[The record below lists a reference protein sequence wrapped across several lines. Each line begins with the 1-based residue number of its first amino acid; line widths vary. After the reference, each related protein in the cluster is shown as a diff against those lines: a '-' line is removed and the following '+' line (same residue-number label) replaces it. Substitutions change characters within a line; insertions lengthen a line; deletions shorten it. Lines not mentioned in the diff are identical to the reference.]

1 MQMSKLIINIK
12 ELAQIRDVKTSFVS
26 ASQMNEIPSLKN
38 AFLLIE
44 NGLISDFGKMSNIP
58 KGKHFEI
65 IDASGRTILP
75 AWCDSH
81 THTVFTGSRSD
92 EYIDRIKGLSYQEIA
107 NKGGGILK
115 SANQIQKISKNDLY
129 EESKKRIYN
138 LIKQGTGCIEIK
150 SGYGLNYNSELKM
163 LNVIK
168 DLKESLPIEIKS
180 TFLGAHAFPK
190 ELSKSEYFDLVINKM
205 LPDFATK
212 SLVDYVD
219 IFCEKNY
226 FTANDTEQLIKEA
239 KKYNIPAKIHVNQ
252 FNSIGGIKI
261 AVRNKAISVDHLEV
275 VNEQD
280 IAELKKGSTMPVLLP
295 GCSFFLGIEYAP
307 AKKLLSNNIPFAIA
321 SDFNPGSCPT
331 GNMNFIIS
339 LACNKLK
346 LTPEQ
351 AINAA
356 TINGAYSMG
365 LSDVS
370 GSITRGKLANLL
382 ITKNI
387 ESLNELPYYIGDNLI
402 DKVFIRGKEI
412 L

>member
-1 MQMSKLIINIK
+1 MLMSKLIINIK

-115 SANQIQKISKNDLY
+115 SANQIQKISKNDLF

-331 GNMNFIIS
+331 GNMNFIVS

-351 AINAA
+351 AINGA

-365 LSDVS
+365 LSNIS

-402 DKVFIRGKEI
+402 DKVLIRGREI

>member
-1 MQMSKLIINIK
+1 MSKLIINIK
-12 ELAQIRDVKTSFVS
+12 ELAQIRDSKISFASV
-26 ASQMNEIPSLKN
+26 SQMNEIPSIKN

-58 KGKHFEI
+58 KEKPFEI
-65 IDASGRTILP
+65 IDANGRTVLP

-81 THTVFTGSRSD
+81 THAVFTGSRSD

-107 NKGGGILK
+107 DKGGGILK
-115 SANQIQKISKNDLY
+115 SANQIQNISKNDLY

-138 LIKQGTGCIEIK
+138 LVKQGTGCIEIK

-205 LPDFATK
+205 LPDFAAK
-212 SLVDYVD
+212 SLMDYVD

-226 FTANDTEQLIKEA
+226 FTANNTEQLIKEA

-261 AVRNKAISVDHLEV
+261 AVRNKAVSVDHLEV

-280 IAELKKGSTMPVLLP
+280 IIELKKGSTIPVLLP

-346 LTPEQ
+346 LTTEQ

-370 GSITRGKLANLL
+370 GSITKGKLANLL

-402 DKVFIRGKEI
+402 DKVLIRGREI

>member
-1 MQMSKLIINIK
+1 MSKLIINIK
-12 ELAQIRDVKTSFVS
+12 ELAQIRDSKISFASV
-26 ASQMNEIPSLKN
+26 SQMNEIPSIKN

-44 NGLISDFGKMSNIP
+44 NGLISDFGKMSSIP
-58 KGKHFEI
+58 KEKKFEI
-65 IDASGRTILP
+65 IDASGRTVLP

-81 THTVFTGSRSD
+81 THSVFTGSRSD

-115 SANQIQKISKNDLY
+115 SANQIKNISKNDLF

-190 ELSKSEYFDLVINKM
+190 ELSKNEYFDLVINKM

-212 SLVDYVD
+212 KLMDYVD

-226 FTANDTEQLIKEA
+226 FTVNDTEQLIKEA

-261 AVRNKAISVDHLEV
+261 AVRNKAVSVDHLEV
-275 VNEQD
+275 INEQD
-280 IAELKKGSTMPVLLP
+280 IAELKKGSTIPVLLP
-295 GCSFFLGIEYAP
+295 GCSFFLGIDYAP
-307 AKKLLSNNIPFAIA
+307 AKKLLSNNIPFSIA

-351 AINAA
+351 AINGA

-365 LSDVS
+365 LSGVS

-382 ITKNI
+382 ITKKI

-402 DKVFIRGKEI
+402 DKVLIRGKEI

>member
-12 ELAQIRDVKTSFVS
+12 ELAQIRDIKTSFTS

-38 AFLLIE
+38 AFLLIK

-58 KGKHFEI
+58 KEKHFEI

-115 SANQIQKISKNDLY
+115 SANQIQKISKNDLFK
-129 EESKKRIYN
+129 ESKKRIYN

-168 DLKESLPIEIKS
+168 DLKKSLPIEIKS

-212 SLVDYVD
+212 RLMDYVD

-261 AVRNKAISVDHLEV
+261 AVRNKAVSVDHLEV
-275 VNEQD
+275 VEEQD
-280 IAELKKGSTMPVLLP
+280 IVELKKGSTMPVLLP

-351 AINAA
+351 AINGA

-365 LSDVS
+365 LSNIS

-402 DKVFIRGKEI
+402 DKVLIRGREI

>member
-12 ELAQIRDVKTSFVS
+12 ELAQIRDIKTSFTS

-38 AFLLIE
+38 AFLLIK

-58 KGKHFEI
+58 KEKHFEI
-65 IDASGRTILP
+65 IDASGRTVLP

-115 SANQIQKISKNDLY
+115 SANQIQNISKNDLF

-168 DLKESLPIEIKS
+168 DLKKSLPIEIKS

-212 SLVDYVD
+212 RLMDYVD

-226 FTANDTEQLIKEA
+226 FTANDTEQMIKEA

-261 AVRNKAISVDHLEV
+261 AVRNKAVSVDHLEV
-275 VNEQD
+275 IDEQD
-280 IAELKKGSTMPVLLP
+280 IVELKKGSTMPVLLP

-356 TINGAYSMG
+356 TLNGAYSMG

-402 DKVFIRGKEI
+402 DKVLIRGKEI

>member
-12 ELAQIRDVKTSFVS
+12 ELAQIRDIKTSFTS

-38 AFLLIE
+38 AFLLIK

-58 KGKHFEI
+58 KEKHFEI
-65 IDASGRTILP
+65 IDASGRTVLP

-81 THTVFTGSRSD
+81 THTVYTGSRSD

-115 SANQIQKISKNDLY
+115 SANQIQNISKNDLF

-168 DLKESLPIEIKS
+168 DLKKSLPIEIKS

-212 SLVDYVD
+212 RLMDYVD

-226 FTANDTEQLIKEA
+226 FTANDTEQMIKEA

-261 AVRNKAISVDHLEV
+261 AVRNKAVSVDHLEV
-275 VNEQD
+275 IDEQD
-280 IAELKKGSTMPVLLP
+280 IVELKKGSTMPVLLP

-346 LTPEQ
+346 LTTEQ

-356 TINGAYSMG
+356 TLNGAYSMG

-402 DKVFIRGKEI
+402 DKVLIRGKEI

>member
-44 NGLISDFGKMSNIP
+44 NGFISDFGKMSNIP

-75 AWCDSH
+75 TWCDSH

-115 SANQIQKISKNDLY
+115 SANQIQKISKNDLF
-129 EESKKRIYN
+129 EESKKRIYD

-190 ELSKSEYFDLVINKM
+190 EISKSEYFDLVINKM

-226 FTANDTEQLIKEA
+226 FTANDTEQLIKKA

-261 AVRNKAISVDHLEV
+261 AVRNKAVSVDHLEV

-339 LACNKLK
+339 LACNQLK

-351 AINAA
+351 AINGA

-365 LSDVS
+365 LSNIS

-402 DKVFIRGKEI
+402 DKVLIRGREI

>member
-1 MQMSKLIINIK
+1 MQMSKLIVNIK
-12 ELAQIRDVKTSFVS
+12 ELAQIRGVKTSFAS
-26 ASQMNEIPSLKN
+26 ACQMNEIPSLKN

-115 SANQIQKISKNDLY
+115 STDQIQKISKNDLF

-205 LPDFATK
+205 LPDFTTK
-212 SLVDYVD
+212 NLVDYVD

-226 FTANDTEQLIKEA
+226 FTTNDTEQLIKEA

-261 AVRNKAISVDHLEV
+261 AVRNKAVSVDHLEV

-295 GCSFFLGIEYAP
+295 GCSFFLGIEYSP

-387 ESLNELPYYIGDNLI
+387 ESLNDLPYYIGDNLI
-402 DKVFIRGKEI
+402 DKVLIRGKEI

>member
-115 SANQIQKISKNDLY
+115 SANQIQKISKNDLF

-331 GNMNFIIS
+331 GNMNFIVS

-351 AINAA
+351 AINGA

-365 LSDVS
+365 LSNIS

-402 DKVFIRGKEI
+402 DKVLIRGREI

>member
-1 MQMSKLIINIK
+1 
-12 ELAQIRDVKTSFVS
+12 
-26 ASQMNEIPSLKN
+26 MNEIPSLKN

-58 KGKHFEI
+58 KEKPFEI
-65 IDASGRTILP
+65 IDANGRTVLP

-81 THTVFTGSRSD
+81 THAVFTGSRSD

-107 NKGGGILK
+107 DKGGGILK
-115 SANQIQKISKNDLY
+115 SANQIQNISKNDLY

-138 LIKQGTGCIEIK
+138 LVKQGTGCIEIK

-205 LPDFATK
+205 LPDFAAK
-212 SLVDYVD
+212 SLMDYVD

-226 FTANDTEQLIKEA
+226 FTANNTEQLIKEA

-261 AVRNKAISVDHLEV
+261 AVKNKAVSVDHLEV

-280 IAELKKGSTMPVLLP
+280 IIELKKGSTIPVLLP

-346 LTPEQ
+346 LTTEQ

-370 GSITRGKLANLL
+370 GSITKGKLANLL

-402 DKVFIRGKEI
+402 DKVLIRGREI

>member
-12 ELAQIRDVKTSFVS
+12 ELAQIRDIKTSFTSV
-26 ASQMNEIPSLKN
+26 SQMNEIPSLKN

-81 THTVFTGSRSD
+81 THTVYTGSRSD

-115 SANQIQKISKNDLY
+115 SANQIKKISKNDLF

-168 DLKESLPIEIKS
+168 DLKKSLPIEIKS

-212 SLVDYVD
+212 RLMDYVD

-226 FTANDTEQLIKEA
+226 FTANDTEQMIKEA

-261 AVRNKAISVDHLEV
+261 AVRNKAVSVDHLEV
-275 VNEQD
+275 VEEQD
-280 IAELKKGSTMPVLLP
+280 IVELKKGSTMPVLLP

-356 TINGAYSMG
+356 TLNGAYSMG

-402 DKVFIRGKEI
+402 DKVLIRGKEI

>member
-1 MQMSKLIINIK
+1 MSKLIINIK
-12 ELAQIRDVKTSFVS
+12 ELAQIRDSKTSFASV
-26 ASQMNEIPSLKN
+26 SQMNEIPSIKN

-58 KGKHFEI
+58 KEKKFEI
-65 IDASGRTILP
+65 IDASGRTVLP

-81 THTVFTGSRSD
+81 THSVFTGSRSD

-115 SANQIQKISKNDLY
+115 SANQIKNISKNDLF

-190 ELSKSEYFDLVINKM
+190 ELSKNEYFDLVINKM

-212 SLVDYVD
+212 KLMDYVD

-226 FTANDTEQLIKEA
+226 FTVNDTEQLIKEA

-261 AVRNKAISVDHLEV
+261 AVRNKAVSVDHLEV
-275 VNEQD
+275 INEQD
-280 IAELKKGSTMPVLLP
+280 IAELKKGSTIPVLLP

-351 AINAA
+351 AINGA

-382 ITKNI
+382 VTKKI

-402 DKVFIRGKEI
+402 DKVLIRGKEI

>member
-12 ELAQIRDVKTSFVS
+12 ELAQIRDIKTSFTS

-81 THTVFTGSRSD
+81 THTVYTGSRSD

-115 SANQIQKISKNDLY
+115 SANQIQKISKNDLF

-180 TFLGAHAFPK
+180 TFLGAHSFPK

-212 SLVDYVD
+212 RLMDYVD

-226 FTANDTEQLIKEA
+226 FTANDTEQMIKEA

-261 AVRNKAISVDHLEV
+261 AVRNKAVSVDHLEV
-275 VNEQD
+275 IDEQD
-280 IAELKKGSTMPVLLP
+280 IVELKKGSTMPVLLP

-356 TINGAYSMG
+356 TLNGAYSMG

>member
-12 ELAQIRDVKTSFVS
+12 ELAQIRDVKTSFAS
-26 ASQMNEIPSLKN
+26 ACQMNEIPSLKN

-81 THTVFTGSRSD
+81 THTVFTSSRSD

-115 SANQIQKISKNDLY
+115 SANQIQKISKNDLF

-138 LIKQGTGCIEIK
+138 LIKHGTGCIEIK

-180 TFLGAHAFPK
+180 TFLGAHAIPK

-212 SLVDYVD
+212 NLVDYVD

-226 FTANDTEQLIKEA
+226 FTTNDTEQLIKEA

-261 AVRNKAISVDHLEV
+261 AVRNKAVSVDHLEV

-295 GCSFFLGIEYAP
+295 GCSFFLGIEYSP
-307 AKKLLSNNIPFAIA
+307 AKKLLFNNIPFAIA

-365 LSDVS
+365 LSNVS

-387 ESLNELPYYIGDNLI
+387 ESLNDLPYYIGDNLI
-402 DKVFIRGKEI
+402 DKVLIRGKEI

>member
-1 MQMSKLIINIK
+1 
-12 ELAQIRDVKTSFVS
+12 
-26 ASQMNEIPSLKN
+26 
-38 AFLLIE
+38 
-44 NGLISDFGKMSNIP
+44 MSNIP

-115 SANQIQKISKNDLY
+115 SANQIQKISENDLF

-180 TFLGAHAFPK
+180 TFLGAHSFPK
-190 ELSKSEYFDLVINKM
+190 EVSKSEYFDLVINKM

-212 SLVDYVD
+212 RLMDYVD

-261 AVRNKAISVDHLEV
+261 AVRNKAVSVDHLEV
-275 VNEQD
+275 VEQQD
-280 IAELKKGSTMPVLLP
+280 IVELKKGSTMPVLLP

-351 AINAA
+351 AINGA
-356 TINGAYSMG
+356 TLNGAYSMG

>member
-1 MQMSKLIINIK
+1 MSKLIINIK

-239 KKYNIPAKIHVNQ
+239 KKYNTPAKIHVNQ

-331 GNMNFIIS
+331 GNMNFIVS

-351 AINAA
+351 AINGA

-365 LSDVS
+365 LSNIS

-402 DKVFIRGKEI
+402 DKVLIRGREI